1 MAASSGHLK
10 PCFASGSPEI
20 DQQPTSVLEVEER
33 VVKLVRQRLL
43 NGSETSM
50 SHISLWQLSSE
61 IKIMYSGSDDEIKN
75 PAYRQKTHVRLSF
88 PPMRLFPCAER
99 MRVRAREFMLP
110 NSG

>member
-75 PAYRQKTHVRLSF
+75 PTYRQKTHVRLSS